1 MIIRT
6 LNRKIAVTLFG
17 LTGLLSVFYIVAAVQ
32 STQLY
37 QQEIQQKLNL
47 TLADHIAK
55 DIPLLSDGT
64 ANQEALKEL
73 FHTLMIVNPSIEL
86 YLVDTTGSILAF
98 NAPPGKVL
106 LSEIDLEHV
115 HSFLDGAKALPI
127 KGTDPK
133 SRGTLKAFSAAPVY
147 ENNQLA
153 GYLYIVL
160 GGENYDTVVEMIRD
174 SYILRLL
181 FWIGIAAFVLSLALF
196 F

>member
-1 MIIRT
+1 MILRS

-17 LTGLLSVFYIVAAVQ
+17 LMGLLSVFYIVAAVQ

-47 TLADHIAK
+47 TLADHIAE

-115 HSFLDGAKALPI
+115 LSFLDGGKALPI

-133 SRGTLKAFSAAPVY
+133 SRGTLKAFSAAHV
-147 ENNQLA
+147 
-153 GYLYIVL
+153 
-160 GGENYDTVVEMIRD
+160 
-174 SYILRLL
+174 
-181 FWIGIAAFVLSLALF
+181 
-196 F
+196 